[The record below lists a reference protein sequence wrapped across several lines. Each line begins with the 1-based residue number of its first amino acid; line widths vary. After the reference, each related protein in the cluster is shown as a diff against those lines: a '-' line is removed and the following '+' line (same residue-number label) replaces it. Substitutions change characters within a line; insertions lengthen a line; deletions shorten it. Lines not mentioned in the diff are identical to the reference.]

1 MARNPG
7 SSVPEAS
14 ASSTLR
20 EKYRHLSARTLP
32 QVTHLMG
39 MIIFQYIPAT
49 YFMCVLK
56 QRMDKVEQI
65 SKVSDAIK
73 STKELEKNYVSHLFT
88 FMAMSKKL
96 QETTQ
101 VLDAVSKSLDSV
113 SDAEIKDVQATKA
126 RVHKSIS
133 MVRNEFLSQVTAM
146 MKNPNYG
153 DDLKNRLSA
162 LLADFKS
169 IDSHTK
175 PKGVFSSGGG
185 RGGGNKKAAPKK
197 IKNAAAAAAAAP
209 KRARKVGGADRRG
222 AKPYLE

>member
-1 MARNPG
+1 
-7 SSVPEAS
+7 
-14 ASSTLR
+14 
-20 EKYRHLSARTLP
+20 
-32 QVTHLMG
+32 
-39 MIIFQYIPAT
+39 
-49 YFMCVLK
+49 
-56 QRMDKVEQI
+56 MDKVEQI
-65 SKVSDAIK
+65 SKVSDAIR

-96 QETTQ
+96 EETTK

-113 SDAEIKDVQATKA
+113 SDSEIKDVQATKA

-153 DDLKNRLSA
+153 DDLKTRLSA

-175 PKGVFSSGGG
+175 PKGIFASGGG
-185 RGGGNKKAAPKK
+185 RKNGASAKKKK
-197 IKNAAAAAAAAP
+197 AAAP
-209 KRARKVGGADRRG
+209 KPARKVGGAQRG
-222 AKPYLE
+222 SKPYPE

>member
-1 MARNPG
+1 M
-7 SSVPEAS
+7 
-14 ASSTLR
+14 
-20 EKYRHLSARTLP
+20 
-32 QVTHLMG
+32 
-39 MIIFQYIPAT
+39 
-49 YFMCVLK
+49 YFMCASK

-96 QETTQ
+96 EETTK

-113 SDAEIKDVQATKA
+113 SDSEIKDVQATKA

-133 MVRNEFLSQVTAM
+133 MVRNDFVNQVNAM

-153 DDLKNRLSA
+153 DDLKGRLSA

-169 IDSHTK
+169 IDTHTK
-175 PKGVFSSGGG
+175 PKGLFTSGGG
-185 RGGGNKKAAPKK
+185 GSAMPKPRAKPKATPKKTPKMRGGSGPRNSKA
-197 IKNAAAAAAAAP
+197 
-209 KRARKVGGADRRG
+209 
-222 AKPYLE
+222 YLV